1 MIDEKLFYF
10 GRSQVTVTLLNTTFE
25 RNEIKIQIKLNF
37 NIVQSPKIF
46 EYLV

>member
-25 RNEIKIQIKLNF
+25 RNKIKIQIKLNF

>member
-25 RNEIKIQIKLNF
+25 RNKIKIQIKLNF
-37 NIVQSPKIF
+37 NIVQSQKIF